1 MQESKWEYLM
11 GSRMGYLS
19 NAATDLTLG
28 DAATAKNN
36 GNSGESSILSYFG
49 RLFYSYD
56 DKYLLTFTL
65 RRDGSSKFY
74 KDNRWGWF
82 PSAALAWKVSNESF
96 LKDNNIINNLK
107 LRLSYGLSGNN
118 SNVSPYMTSTNV
130 NNLYYIFGGGTPT
143 TASVISN
150 MANRN
155 LSWETTKEWNLGLD
169 FGFLGGRI
177 SGSIDL

>member
-1 MQESKWEYLM
+1 MEKYRELHENFWSAQCECNDGQEMQESKWEYLM

-107 LRLSYGLSGNN
+107 LRLGWGVVGNQ
-118 SNVSPYMTSTNV
+118 NVP
-130 NNLYYIFGGGTPT
+130 NNAIKPFIHLLLPFGEQDCWL
-143 TASVISN
+143 AI
-150 MANRN
+150 
-155 LSWETTKEWNLGLD
+155 L
-169 FGFLGGRI
+169 RI
-177 SGSIDL
+177 PN

>member
-1 MQESKWEYLM
+1 MKTFGVHNVNAMIGQEMQKSKWEYLM

-107 LRLSYGLSGNN
+107 LRLGWGVVGNQ
-118 SNVSPYMTSTNV
+118 NVP
-130 NNLYYIFGGGTPT
+130 
-143 TASVISN
+143 
-150 MANRN
+150 N
-155 LSWETTKEWNLGLD
+155 LSL
-169 FGFLGGRI
+169 I
-177 SGSIDL
+177 HI

>member
-1 MQESKWEYLM
+1 MEKYRELHENFWSAQCECNDCQEMQESKWEYLM

-65 RRDGSSKFY
+65 RRDGFFQILQ
-74 KDNRWGWF
+74 R
-82 PSAALAWKVSNESF
+82 
-96 LKDNNIINNLK
+96 
-107 LRLSYGLSGNN
+107 
-118 SNVSPYMTSTNV
+118 
-130 NNLYYIFGGGTPT
+130 
-143 TASVISN
+143 
-150 MANRN
+150 
-155 LSWETTKEWNLGLD
+155 
-169 FGFLGGRI
+169 
-177 SGSIDL
+177 